1 MYHDEEHESPQWSG
15 PSRSAKKRAA
25 KAVETVAAQLLELPE
40 ATWLRLPASPELR
53 EEIEL
58 ARRMESHGAR
68 KRQMKHLAGVLRRH
82 DEETAAIHDFLD
94 GLDQVHRQEQQAF
107 HRLEELRD
115 RICDPEQSSAALA
128 ETQARFPGL
137 DRAGLAR
144 LARAVQA
151 GNDRKAYREIFRRLR
166 AASEAAGAAGD

>member
-1 MYHDEEHESPQWSG
+1 MFHDEEQEIPQWSG

-25 KAVETVAAQLLELPE
+25 KAVETVAGQLLELPE
-40 ATWLRLPASPELR
+40 ATWAKVPASPELR

-58 ARRMESHGAR
+58 ARRIETHGAR

-82 DEETAAIHDFLD
+82 DEETAVIQDFLE
-94 GLDQVHRQEQQAF
+94 GLDQVHRQDKEAF

-115 RICDPEQSSAALA
+115 RICDPEQSAAALVEA
-128 ETQARFPGL
+128 EGMLPGI

-166 AASEAAGAAGD
+166 AASEAADTDD

>member
-1 MYHDEEHESPQWSG
+1 MPYEEEHEIPQWSG

-25 KAVETVAAQLLELPE
+25 KAVETVAAQLIELPE
-40 ATWLRLPASPELR
+40 ATWAKVPAPPELR

-58 ARRMESHGAR
+58 ARRTESHGAR

-82 DEETAAIHDFLD
+82 DEEAAVIQEFLE
-94 GLDQVHRQEQQAF
+94 GLDQVQRQDKEAF
-107 HRLEELRD
+107 HLLEELRD
-115 RICDPEQSSAALA
+115 RICEPEQSAAALA
-128 ETQARFPGL
+128 EAERLLPSI

-144 LARAVQA
+144 LARAVHT

-166 AASEAAGAAGD
+166 AASEAAAADD